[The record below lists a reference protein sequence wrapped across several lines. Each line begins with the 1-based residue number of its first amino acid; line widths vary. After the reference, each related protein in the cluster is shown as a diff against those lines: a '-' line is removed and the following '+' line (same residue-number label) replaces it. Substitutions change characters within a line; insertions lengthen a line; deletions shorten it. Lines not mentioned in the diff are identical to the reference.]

1 MLSAFGVPKILSFA
15 TVLASEGAGTLATA
29 ASGATATNVTIVAP
43 SSRRKFVLL
52 IPSAFPRR
60 FPGYRPGFHLNHEY
74 RSDRALRN
82 RPGGTSSSFSLGFR
96 YELPHRTRL
105 LAPPAQPRPPRA
117 RSPSGVRCNKR
128 CTVQL
133 VGTCPLGTRAN

>member
-29 ASGATATNVTIVAP
+29 ASGATATNVAIVAP

-60 FPGYRPGFHLNHEY
+60 FPGYRP
-74 RSDRALRN
+74 
-82 RPGGTSSSFSLGFR
+82 GFR

-117 RSPSGVRCNKR
+117 RSPSGVRCN
-128 CTVQL
+128 
-133 VGTCPLGTRAN
+133 